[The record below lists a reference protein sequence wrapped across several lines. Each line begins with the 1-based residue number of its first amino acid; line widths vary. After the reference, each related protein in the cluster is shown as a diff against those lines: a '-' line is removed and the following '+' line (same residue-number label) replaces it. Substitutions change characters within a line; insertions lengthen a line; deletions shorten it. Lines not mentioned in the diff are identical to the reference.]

1 MMSSSEAPYF
11 SHVATDNQYAEY
23 TKEQNRLFLSLIDAF
38 TPDPEADND
47 SQLLLLTTALGVT
60 RAAARDIMRAAT
72 ISERFPRFMELARS
86 DLHIDKERIIAV
98 EKATCGVVD
107 TEILE
112 SIDDLLVELSTPHHH
127 HEVLRRPQAFSTS
140 INRALIA
147 LDPDAVATRIKK
159 EVKVSY
165 GRGPY
170 TSTISA
176 TLPCDEAQELREI
189 IEKTQR
195 EQNCTAPE
203 AVTKIFRQENATKV
217 TLHLY
222 PNEYDGLDLLG
233 AGALTPE
240 QTEYWLSRVKNVNL
254 MYTNL
259 ATTERFFN
267 LPGKVFLKARDGVCV
282 FPGCDADA
290 INTQMDHI
298 TNYNG
303 TNTDPTNGEVLCQH
317 HHNMKTDRRIRIS
330 ILKDGAKKITLN
342 DTTVVTIPE
351 GPAGRWG
358 HSFSR
363 NLALRTARRRA
374 S

>member
-1 MMSSSEAPYF
+1 
-11 SHVATDNQYAEY
+11 
-23 TKEQNRLFLSLIDAF
+23 
-38 TPDPEADND
+38 
-47 SQLLLLTTALGVT
+47 
-60 RAAARDIMRAAT
+60 
-72 ISERFPRFMELARS
+72 
-86 DLHIDKERIIAV
+86 
-98 EKATCGVVD
+98 
-107 TEILE
+107 
-112 SIDDLLVELSTPHHH
+112 
-127 HEVLRRPQAFSTS
+127 
-140 INRALIA
+140 
-147 LDPDAVATRIKK
+147 
-159 EVKVSY
+159 
-165 GRGPY
+165 
-170 TSTISA
+170 
-176 TLPCDEAQELREI
+176 
-189 IEKTQR
+189 
-195 EQNCTAPE
+195 
-203 AVTKIFRQENATKV
+203 
-217 TLHLY
+217 
-222 PNEYDGLDLLG
+222 
-233 AGALTPE
+233 
-240 QTEYWLSRVKNVNL
+240 